1 MPQGSS
7 ARIRLELPAAH
18 ADVDAIVEAAFGRAD
33 EARLVA
39 ALRESVEPR
48 VSLVA
53 EVSGHV
59 FFSPVRIEPESA
71 NAPAVCGLAPLAV
84 RPGLQRQGIGAA
96 LVREGLE
103 RCADLGWRAV
113 FVLGDPAYY
122 SRFGFVLAAPLG
134 FRYESE
140 AFDSAFQ
147 VLELAPGC
155 LAGRAGRV
163 HYDEAFT
170 RL

>member
-1 MPQGSS
+1 VVQIRPEQSS
-7 ARIRLELPAAH
+7 DH
-18 ADVDAIVEAAFGRAD
+18 AGVEAVVEAAFGRAD

-39 ALRESVEPR
+39 VLREAVQPR

-53 EVSGHV
+53 ELAGRVAGHV

-71 NAPAVCGLAPLAV
+71 GAPAVCGLAPLAV
-84 RPGLQRQGIGAA
+84 QPGLQRQGIGAA

-113 FVLGDPAYY
+113 FVVGDPAYY

-147 VLELAPGC
+147 VLELVPGC
-155 LAGRAGRV
+155 LARRAGRV

>member
-1 MPQGSS
+1 MVQ
-7 ARIRLELPAAH
+7 IRPEQASDH
-18 ADVDAIVEAAFGRAD
+18 AGVEAVVGAAFGRAD
-33 EARLVA
+33 EARLVSV
-39 ALRESVEPR
+39 LREVVQPR
-48 VSLVA
+48 ISLVA
-53 EVSGHV
+53 ELAGRVAGHV
-59 FFSPVRIEPESA
+59 FFSPVRLEPESA
-71 NAPAVCGLAPLAV
+71 GAPAICGLAPLAV
-84 RPGLQRQGIGAA
+84 QPGLQRQGIGAA

-103 RCADLGWRAV
+103 RCTDLGWRAV

-155 LAGRAGRV
+155 LARCNGWIRY
-163 HYDEAFT
+163 HDAFT
-170 RL
+170 GV

>member
-1 MPQGSS
+1 MRLVLVATIVSSFAAHGVSSESIRIQGSV
-7 ARIRLELPAAH
+7 
-18 ADVDAIVEAAFGRAD
+18 DVFD
-33 EARLVA
+33 
-39 ALRESVEPR
+39 R
-48 VSLVA
+48 V
-53 EVSGHV
+53 
-59 FFSPVRIEPESA
+59 
-71 NAPAVCGLAPLAV
+71 
-84 RPGLQRQGIGAA
+84 GAA

-134 FRYESE
+134 FRYESQ

-147 VLELAPGC
+147 LFELVPGC
-155 LAGRAGRV
+155 LARRAGRV